1 MNDHRDAIRRTLDP
15 RTIAVV
21 GLRDG
26 APFVPYFAPTL
37 GSGAEIHF
45 VNPKYDTVM
54 GRPAVASLKDIAG
67 PIDAVYCVTGAQV
80 AVGVVE
86 EAATLDV
93 GGVVLVSSG
102 YAEVGDDG
110 VDLQRRLAKAAHS
123 SGMAVVGPNGLGYVN
138 VPRHVS
144 LTIASD
150 HKRRPGGIS
159 VVSQSGAVL
168 SGVAMAAWQRPQ
180 IGLNVIVSAGNEAV
194 TDLAD
199 YVDYLADDPGT
210 TAIGLVIEK
219 IRRPEAFF
227 AAARRAMA
235 AGKPIVALKLAR
247 SVRTQE
253 MAASHT
259 GALTGDAWVYDVAFR
274 QLGIGIARDPDELV
288 DRLAVIDQLG
298 PEFRTA
304 VTNLAIIT
312 STGGYASMAGDLA
325 PGEGIEVPALDDL
338 RPWIEGTIR
347 GIHVPNPLDAT
358 PMGLAHWTEILE
370 RYAARPDVDA
380 LLYIHPL
387 ADEDGND
394 HTRVMIRQYAEA
406 AEQAGKPFVISN
418 CAGPPGAWVQ
428 EMVDASPAVTAAN
441 GPLAALRGLRTLG
454 DFVRRRPA
462 PVAVPPVTAAD
473 RPVREVAA
481 SPATGASAPAVPRPA
496 APTVAQPEGAMLPFA
511 AGMELLAAQDIPVAP
526 YHLVPGDAEVTLPEF
541 DGPYVVKL
549 ADVAHRT
556 EHGAVEL
563 GVVAGSLGDALARM
577 RAVATRDGLS
587 PLVAVQPMLEARG
600 EAMLGV
606 QRTEL
611 GPLVVFGLG
620 GILVEVLNK
629 VGGRMAPF
637 ARTEAK
643 ELIAEFAD
651 TKVMHGFR
659 GQPAW
664 DLEALADILV
674 AVGRLAAGAS
684 GWLASLD
691 VNPLLVTEDGFVAV
705 DALCLVAPALAE
717 DDVRDD
723 NRDRGTGAGTD
734 GSRAE

>member
-1 MNDHRDAIRRTLDP
+1 MTRPDAIRRTLDP
-15 RTIAVV
+15 GTIAVV

-26 APFVPYFAPTL
+26 AAFVPYFAPTL
-37 GSGAEIHF
+37 DSGAEIHF

-67 PIDAVYCVTGAQV
+67 PIDVVYCVTGAQV

-102 YAEVGDDG
+102 YAEVDDADG

-150 HKRRPGGIS
+150 HKRRPGGVS

-247 SVRTQE
+247 SSRTQE

-298 PEFRTA
+298 AEFRTA
-304 VTNLAIIT
+304 VKNLAIIT

-338 RPWIEGTIR
+338 RPWIEGMIR

-370 RYAARPDVDA
+370 KYAARPDVDA
-380 LLYIHPL
+380 LLYVHPL
-387 ADEDGND
+387 ADEDGGE
-394 HTRVMIRQYAEA
+394 HTKVMIRQYAET
-406 AEQAGKPFVISN
+406 AERAGKPFVISN
-418 CAGPPGAWVQ
+418 CAGPLGAWAQ
-428 EMVDASPAVTAAN
+428 EMADASPALAAAN

-454 DFVRRRPA
+454 DFARWRPA
-462 PVAVPPVTAAD
+462 PDMAPPG
-473 RPVREVAA
+473 RPAQEAIV
-481 SPATGASAPAVPRPA
+481 SPVTGASAPVVPRPGPPA
-496 APTVAQPEGAMLPFA
+496 VAQPEGHMLPFA
-511 AGMELLAAQDIPVAP
+511 AGMKLLAAQGIPVAP
-526 YHLVPGDAEVTLPEF
+526 YHLIGGDAEISLPAF

-563 GVVAGSLGDALARM
+563 GVAAGSLAGAVARM
-577 RAVATRDGLS
+577 RAIAVRDGL
-587 PLVAVQPMLEARG
+587 PPQVAVQPMLEARG
-600 EAMLGV
+600 EALLGV

-629 VGGRMAPF
+629 AGGRMAPF
-637 ARTEAK
+637 ARAEAE

-651 TKVMHGFR
+651 AKIMHGLR

-664 DLEALADILV
+664 DLDALAEILV
-674 AVGRLAAGAS
+674 AAGRLAAGAA
-684 GWLASLD
+684 GWLDSLD
-691 VNPLLVTEDGFVAV
+691 VNPLLVTEAGFVAV
-705 DALCLVAPALAE
+705 DVLCLVT
-717 DDVRDD
+717 DSVRDSD
-723 NRDRGTGAGTD
+723 
-734 GSRAE
+734 

>member
-26 APFVPYFAPTL
+26 AVFVPYFAPTL
-37 GSGAEIHF
+37 DSGAEIHF

-67 PIDAVYCVTGAQV
+67 PIDAVYCVTGASV

-123 SGMAVVGPNGLGYVN
+123 AGMAVVGPNGLGYVN

-150 HKRRPGGIS
+150 HKRRPGGVS

-219 IRRPEAFF
+219 IRRPDAFF

-247 SVRTQE
+247 SSRTQE

-288 DRLAVIDQLG
+288 DRLALIDQLG
-298 PEFRTA
+298 PKFRTA
-304 VTNLAIIT
+304 VRNLAIIT

-338 RPWIEGTIR
+338 RPWIEGMIR

-358 PMGLAHWTEILE
+358 PMGLAHWEEILE
-370 RYAARPDVDA
+370 KYASRPEVDA
-380 LLYIHPL
+380 LLYVHPL
-387 ADEDGND
+387 ADEDGGE

-406 AEQAGKPFVISN
+406 AERAGKPFVISN
-418 CAGPPGAWVQ
+418 CAGPLGAWAQ
-428 EMVDASPAVTAAN
+428 EMVDSSPAVAAAN

-454 DFVRRRPA
+454 DFARRRTDSEPPEPQIALTPA
-462 PVAVPPVTAAD
+462 PV
-473 RPVREVAA
+473 
-481 SPATGASAPAVPRPA
+481 
-496 APTVAQPEGAMLPFA
+496 VAQPEGAMLPFA
-511 AGMELLAAQDIPVAP
+511 AGMELLAAQGIPVAP
-526 YHLVPGDAEVTLPEF
+526 YQLVPGDAEITPPAF
-541 DGPYVVKL
+541 DGPYAVKL

-556 EHGAVEL
+556 EHGAVEID
-563 GVVAGSLGDALARM
+563 VAAGALGDAVARM
-577 RAVATRDGLS
+577 RAIAVRDGLP
-587 PLVAVQPMLEARG
+587 PLVAVQPMLAARG
-600 EAMLGV
+600 EALLGV

-637 ARTEAK
+637 TRAEADD
-643 ELIAEFAD
+643 LIEEFAD
-651 TKVMHGFR
+651 AKIMHGFR

-664 DLEALADILV
+664 NLDALAEILV
-674 AVGRLAAGAS
+674 AAGRLAAGAS
-684 GWLASLD
+684 DWLDSLD

-705 DALCLVAPALAE
+705 DALCLVK
-717 DDVRDD
+717 DSVRDAD
-723 NRDRGTGAGTD
+723 
-734 GSRAE
+734 

>member
-1 MNDHRDAIRRTLDP
+1 MNHHHRDAIRRTLDP
-15 RTIAVV
+15 HTIAVV

-26 APFVPYFAPTL
+26 AVFVPYFAPTL
-37 GSGAEIHF
+37 DSGAEIHF

-67 PIDAVYCVTGAQV
+67 PIDAVYCVTGASV

-110 VDLQRRLAKAAHS
+110 VDLQRRLAKAARS

-227 AAARRAMA
+227 TAARRAMA

-247 SVRTQE
+247 SSRTQE

-288 DRLAVIDQLG
+288 DRLALVDQLG
-298 PEFRTA
+298 PEFRTP
-304 VTNLAIIT
+304 VKNLAIIT

-325 PGEGIEVPALDDL
+325 PGEGIDVPALDDL
-338 RPWIEGTIR
+338 RPWIEGMIR

-358 PMGLAHWTEILE
+358 PMGLAHWEEILE
-370 RYAARPDVDA
+370 KYASLPEVDA

-387 ADEDGND
+387 ADEDGGE

-406 AEQAGKPFVISN
+406 AERAGKPFVISN
-418 CAGPPGAWVQ
+418 CAGPLGAWAQ
-428 EMVDASPAVTAAN
+428 EMADASPALAAAN

-454 DFVRRRPA
+454 DFARRRPA
-462 PVAVPPVTAAD
+462 PDAAD
-473 RPVREVAA
+473 SPSQEAVA
-481 SPATGASAPAVPRPA
+481 SPATGASAPAVPRPGT
-496 APTVAQPEGAMLPFA
+496 PTVAQPEGAMLPFA
-511 AGMELLAAQDIPVAP
+511 AGMDLLAASGVPVAP
-526 YHLVPGDAEVTLPEF
+526 YHLVPGDAEVTLPRF

-563 GVVAGSLGDALARM
+563 GVAAGSLGDAVARM
-577 RAVATRDGLS
+577 RAIAVRDGLGT
-587 PLVAVQPMLEARG
+587 LVAVQPMLAARG
-600 EAMLGV
+600 EALLGV

-637 ARTEAK
+637 ARAEAE

-651 TKVMHGFR
+651 AKIMHGFR

-664 DLEALADILV
+664 NLDALTEILV
-674 AVGRLAAGAS
+674 AAGRLAAGAS
-684 GWLASLD
+684 DWLDSLD

-705 DALCLVAPALAE
+705 DALCLVKDP
-717 DDVRDD
+717 VRDAD
-723 NRDRGTGAGTD
+723 
-734 GSRAE
+734 